1 MGKAVGVVIVLAALC
16 GAAWL
21 AFGGSG
27 GDAPAPFVGS
37 AEPGSSERREPAA
50 TRSSDEAARAPAPDA
65 RAGASEPDADQREV
79 PADAQASPSIVVVA
93 TWEESGEP
101 VVDLPVHAVR
111 PADGA
116 WTPRVVGRTDA
127 RGEARLAEIRPGRYL
142 VRAALGAKQ
151 AEVEVGAGESI
162 RVRFALARGV
172 RLRGEV
178 VGANGLPIGGASI
191 WLSEPWDDARGA
203 EVASSGADG
212 RFVIEGAHR
221 GQSVG
226 ASAPGYAA
234 SAVVPVQS
242 DGGSR
247 DVRLVLAVPMGTV
260 RGLVR
265 DPSGAP
271 VAGARV
277 LLGSPDRPFDRR
289 GPDGSRLRGP
299 APRLVEADGD
309 GRFAAEHL
317 EPGTLR
323 IEADAPGHGA
333 FLGEVEV
340 TSGGGVDV
348 VLTLPAAGAVRGV
361 CTDGAGARLAGVV
374 VRTDDGLVLGV
385 RGAVSAED
393 GRYVLEDVAEGSIR
407 LGAARRGGEVEVR
420 GEVVVVAGR
429 SVDWDPVFGD
439 AGADPSG
446 AVRGRVLD
454 LRGQPLPG
462 YRLVAEPQPR
472 GAGANATATAGPDG
486 AFELPAAT
494 EKVRVLVFGPRG
506 FTGFPVAVL
515 DDVAQGRDDLDV
527 RIDALG
533 LSGLRGRVLDPTGQP
548 TQATVQVWH
557 DDVRVFREVV
567 VDPATGSFAFDP
579 APPGT
584 CTVEVRSE
592 NHPWQRFAGQ
602 RLEPGRVTD
611 LGDVILAAG
620 GRIEGGVTFE
630 DGGAP
635 TALTLRFVDEAAG
648 REVGVATVDG
658 GRFRSNPLPLG
669 ALTLVVE
676 GEGVGATRLPLT
688 LDAATPFRVV
698 DLRVTRGLPV
708 TLRVELAP
716 GFVRPE
722 RLAIGVIRDAEV
734 IWTRGLGA
742 TSALEVQLSLAPG
755 SYRALLRGDG
765 PLADVAFDVGPGGRT
780 VVLRPGP
787 R

>member
-1 MGKAVGVVIVLAALC
+1 VSASH
-16 GAAWL
+16 
-21 AFGGSG
+21 GGGG
-27 GDAPAPFVGS
+27 GDARAAPS
-37 AEPGSSERREPAA
+37 I
-50 TRSSDEAARAPAPDA
+50 
-65 RAGASEPDADQREV
+65 
-79 PADAQASPSIVVVA
+79 IVVV
-93 TWEESGEP
+93 TWEGTGEP
-101 VVDLPVHAVR
+101 VVDLPVHALR
-111 PADGA
+111 AEGGA
-116 WTPRVVGRTDA
+116 WAPRADGRTDA
-127 RGEARLAEIRPGRYL
+127 RGEARLPDL
-142 VRAALGAKQ
+142 VAGTWVVRTALGAKQ
-151 AEVEVGAGESI
+151 AEVEVGEGESV
-162 RVRFALARGV
+162 RVRFAIARGV
-172 RLRGEV
+172 QVLGEV

-191 WLSEPWDDARGA
+191 WLSEPWDDAQGA
-203 EVASSGADG
+203 EVAVSGADG

-242 DGGSR
+242 DAGSR
-247 DVRLVLAVPMGTV
+247 EVRLVLAVPMGTV

-265 DPSGAP
+265 DQSGAP
-271 VAGARV
+271 VGGARI

-289 GPDGSRLRGP
+289 GADGARLRGP
-299 APRLVEADGD
+299 APALVEADDD
-309 GRFAAEHL
+309 GRFVAEHL
-317 EPGTLR
+317 EPGAAR
-323 IEADAPGHGA
+323 VEADAEGHGP
-333 FLGEVEV
+333 FLGEV
-340 TSGGGVDV
+340 TIASGGVTDV

-361 CTDGAGARLAGVV
+361 CRDGAGTPIAGVV
-374 VRTDDGLVLGV
+374 VGTEGGLVLGT
-385 RGAVSAED
+385 RQARSRDD
-393 GRYVLEDVAEGSIR
+393 GSYVLEGLAEG
-407 LGAARRGGEVEVR
+407 LTVLAAARRQGAVDVR

-429 SVDWDPVFGD
+429 ETTWDPVFEDSGVGH
-439 AGADPSG
+439 AGS
-446 AVRGRVLD
+446 VRGRVLD

-472 GAGANATATAGPDG
+472 GAGANATATVGPDG

-494 EKVRVLVFGPRG
+494 ERVRVLVFGTRG
-506 FTGFPVAVL
+506 FAGFPVVVL

-548 TQATVQVWH
+548 TQAKVQVWH
-557 DDVRVFREVV
+557 DDARVFREVV

-592 NHPWQRFAGQ
+592 SHPWQRFAGQ

-611 LGDVILAAG
+611 LGDVVLAAG
-620 GRIEGGVTFE
+620 GRIEGSVAFE

-635 TALTLRFVDEAAG
+635 TSLTLRFVDEAAG

-676 GEGVGATRLPLT
+676 GEGVGATRLPLP

-708 TLRVELAP
+708 TLRVELP
-716 GFVRPE
+716 SGFVRPD
-722 RLAIGVIRDAEV
+722 RLAIGLIRDAEV

-765 PLADVAFDVGPGGRT
+765 PLADVAFDVGAAGRT
-780 VVLRPGP
+780 VLLRPGT